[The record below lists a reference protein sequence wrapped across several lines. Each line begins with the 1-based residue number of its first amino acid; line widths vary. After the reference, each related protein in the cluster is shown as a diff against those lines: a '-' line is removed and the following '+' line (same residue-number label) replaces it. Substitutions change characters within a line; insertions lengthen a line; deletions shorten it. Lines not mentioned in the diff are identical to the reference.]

1 MEWRAFGPTKFRVP
15 VIGQGTWHLEEDDR
29 RLAITALRLGVDLD
43 MTHID
48 TAELYGDGAV
58 EQIVGEAIGG
68 RRDDVFLVSKVLPQ
82 HATRQGTIEACE
94 GSLAPLR
101 TDHLDGYLLHWPGEH
116 PLKDTIEAFETLQR
130 DGKILSWGVSNF
142 DVPDLDAAAR
152 IAGAGRIACNQVLY
166 NVQQRAIEH
175 AVGPWDEQH
184 RIATV
189 AYAPLGAGRVAG
201 PHTKGGRVLRE
212 IAEAHGATPRQVAL
226 RWVVRR
232 PSVLAIAKA
241 AKPEHTVEN
250 AAAADL
256 SLTAREIARID
267 EAFPLGRRPRT
278 LLTL

>member
-29 RLAITALRLGVDLD
+29 RLAIIALRLGLDLD

-58 EQIVGEAIGG
+58 EQIVGEAIAG

-94 GSLAPLR
+94 GSLARLR

-116 PLKDTIEAFETLQR
+116 PLKDTIEAFEALQR
-130 DGKILSWGVSNF
+130 DGKILAWGVSNF

-152 IAGAGRIACNQVLY
+152 IAGEGRIACNQVLY
-166 NVQQRAIEH
+166 NVQQRAVEH
-175 AVGPWDEQH
+175 AVLPWDEQH

-189 AYAPLGAGRVAG
+189 AYAPLGAGRFPG
-201 PHTKGGRVLRE
+201 PRTKGGRVLRE
-212 IAEAHGATPRQVAL
+212 IADAHGATPRQVAL
-226 RWVVRR
+226 RWVVRH
-232 PSVLAIAKA
+232 PSVFAIAKA
-241 AKPEHTVEN
+241 AKPEHTAEN

-256 SLTAREIARID
+256 SLTAQEIARID
-267 EAFPLGRRPRT
+267 AAFPLCRRPRT
-278 LLTL
+278 LPTL

>member
-1 MEWRAFGPTKFRVP
+1 MEWRAFGTTKFRVP

-58 EQIVGEAIGG
+58 EQIVGEAVSG

-82 HATRQGTIEACE
+82 HATRHGTIEACE
-94 GSLAPLR
+94 GSLARLR

-116 PLKDTIEAFETLQR
+116 PLKDTIEAFEALQR

-152 IAGAGRIACNQVLY
+152 IAGEGRVACNQVLY

-175 AVGPWDEQH
+175 ALLPWDEQH
-184 RIATV
+184 HIATV
-189 AYAPLGAGRVAG
+189 AYAPLGSGRFPG
-201 PHTKGGRVLRE
+201 PRTKGGRVLHE
-212 IAEAHGATPRQVAL
+212 IADAHGATPRQVAL
-226 RWVVRR
+226 RWVVRQ
-232 PSVLAIAKA
+232 PSVFAIAKA
-241 AKPEHTVEN
+241 AKPEHTAEN

-256 SLTAREIARID
+256 SLTARDIARID

-278 LLTL
+278 LPTL

>member
-189 AYAPLGAGRVAG
+189 AYAPLGSGRCS
-201 PHTKGGRVLRE
+201 PSPRRRSPSTRSR
-212 IAEAHGATPRQVAL
+212 TPR
-226 RWVVRR
+226 
-232 PSVLAIAKA
+232 P
-241 AKPEHTVEN
+241 
-250 AAAADL
+250 
-256 SLTAREIARID
+256 RI
-267 EAFPLGRRPRT
+267 
-278 LLTL
+278 

>member
-1 MEWRAFGPTKFRVP
+1 MEWRAFGPTKFSVP

-29 RLAITALRLGVDLD
+29 RLAITALRLGLDLD

-82 HATRQGTIEACE
+82 HATRHGTIEACE
-94 GSLAPLR
+94 GSLARLR

-116 PLKDTIEAFETLQR
+116 PLNDTIEAFEALQR

-142 DVPDLDAAAR
+142 DVPDLDAVAR
-152 IAGAGRIACNQVLY
+152 IAGEGRIACNQVLY

-175 AVGPWDEQH
+175 AVLPWDEQH
-184 RIATV
+184 RVATV
-189 AYAPLGAGRVAG
+189 AYAPLGSGRFPG
-201 PHTKGGRVLRE
+201 PRTKGGRVLRE
-212 IAEAHGATPRQVAL
+212 IADAHGATPRQVAL
-226 RWVVRR
+226 RWVVRQ
-232 PSVLAIAKA
+232 PSVFAIAKA
-241 AKPEHTVEN
+241 AKPEHTAEN

-256 SLTAREIARID
+256 SLTARELARID
-267 EAFPLGRRPRT
+267 AAFPLGRRPRT
-278 LLTL
+278 LPTL

>member
-1 MEWRAFGPTKFRVP
+1 M
-15 VIGQGTWHLEEDDR
+15 
-29 RLAITALRLGVDLD
+29 
-43 MTHID
+43 
-48 TAELYGDGAV
+48 
-58 EQIVGEAIGG
+58 
-68 RRDDVFLVSKVLPQ
+68 
-82 HATRQGTIEACE
+82 
-94 GSLAPLR
+94 
-101 TDHLDGYLLHWPGEH
+101 
-116 PLKDTIEAFETLQR
+116 
-130 DGKILSWGVSNF
+130 SNF

-278 LLTL
+278 LPTL

>member
-29 RLAITALRLGVDLD
+29 RLAITALRLGLDLD

-48 TAELYGDGAV
+48 TAELYGDGVV
-58 EQIVGEAIGG
+58 EQIVGEAIAG

-94 GSLAPLR
+94 GSLARLR
-101 TDHLDGYLLHWPGEH
+101 TDHLDGYLLHWPSEH
-116 PLKDTIEAFETLQR
+116 PLRDTVEAFEALQR
-130 DGKILSWGVSNF
+130 DGKILSWGLSNF

-152 IAGAGRIACNQVLY
+152 IAGEGRIACNQVLY

-189 AYAPLGAGRVAG
+189 AYAPLGSGRFPG
-201 PHTKGGRVLRE
+201 PRTKGGRVLRE
-212 IAEAHGATPRQVAL
+212 IADAHGATPRQVAL
-226 RWVVRR
+226 RWVVRQ
-232 PSVLAIAKA
+232 PSVFAIAKA
-241 AKPEHTVEN
+241 AKPEHTAEN
-250 AAAADL
+250 AATADL

-278 LLTL
+278 LPTL